1 MELFKF
7 INLIDERLK
16 PETVKIHLAG
26 WNGEDNPLDVYLAGD
41 FEYWQSFQTKKNF
54 EREYIV
60 SLIQLPMQNQWLF
73 AGSYTSC
80 DVEYNEEFKC
90 YKYKTRESLETQY
103 LSGRLVVHF
112 KRSGRA
118 SYLLADNW
126 PNEFYIS
133 EIYPEKIK
141 IKEFDSFNSTSINK
155 STLDIIVRQNITSWR
170 VALSAINGVY
180 VITDTSNGKLYVGSA
195 SGFGGIWQRWCDYSS
210 SGHGGNIELV
220 KILAEQGHE
229 YAYNF
234 QYTILEVCDTNASQE
249 YILSRE
255 SYWKDALA
263 TRAFG
268 YNSN

>member
-16 PETVKIHLAG
+16 PETVKIHLAS
-26 WNGEDNPLDVYLAGD
+26 WNGEDNPLDVYLTGN
-41 FEYWQSFQTKKNF
+41 FECWQSFQTKKNF

-73 AGSYTSC
+73 AGSYKSC
-80 DVEYNEEFKC
+80 NVEYNKEFKC
-90 YKYKTRESLETQY
+90 YKYETRELLETQY

-112 KRSGRA
+112 ERNGRA
-118 SYLLADNW
+118 PYLLADNW
-126 PNEFYIS
+126 PNAFCIS

-141 IKEFDSFNSTSINK
+141 IKEFDSFNSTSITK
-155 STLDIIVRQNITSWR
+155 STLDVIVRQNITSWR

-180 VITDTSNGKLYVGSA
+180 VITDTANGKLYVGSA
-195 SGFGGIWQRWCDYSS
+195 SGGGGIWQRWCDYSS
-210 SGHGGNIELV
+210 SGHGGNIELD
-220 KILAEQGHE
+220 KILVEQGHE
-229 YAYNF
+229 YAHNF
-234 QYTILEVCDTNASQE
+234 QYTILEVCDKNASKE